1 MTDSASSPSLPYL
14 CQISET
20 VDGGDPSKMLRC
32 DDDDTFV
39 LTGGKSDIALFP
51 LQLPAGDAGTNLDRL
66 MACPPK
72 SVSRNGWKCHS
83 HSRLPSL
90 AHILVLFK
98 SCDLSR
104 IDIPNNHTAAFTNA
118 VQVPLAANWTKFGML
133 ALILSYVSVGQSNSQ
148 DKIPTAFS
156 QPCLQMKLN
165 S

>member
-1 MTDSASSPSLPYL
+1 
-14 CQISET
+14 
-20 VDGGDPSKMLRC
+20 MLRC

-83 HSRLPSL
+83 HSRLPPSL
-90 AHILVLFK
+90 AQIPPSFFK

-104 IDIPNNHTAAFTNA
+104 IDIPNNHTAAAFTNA

-156 QPCLQMKLN
+156 KPCLQMKLN
-165 S
+165 SQSCSKQRNKTRSSWGLLRD

>member
-1 MTDSASSPSLPYL
+1 MTDSAFSLPYL

-90 AHILVLFK
+90 AQIPRSLNPATSLESTF
-98 SCDLSR
+98 R
-104 IDIPNNHTAAFTNA
+104 ITTPPH
-118 VQVPLAANWTKFGML
+118 
-133 ALILSYVSVGQSNSQ
+133 
-148 DKIPTAFS
+148 
-156 QPCLQMKLN
+156 LQMQSRSRSPLIGLN
-165 S
+165 SECSLWF